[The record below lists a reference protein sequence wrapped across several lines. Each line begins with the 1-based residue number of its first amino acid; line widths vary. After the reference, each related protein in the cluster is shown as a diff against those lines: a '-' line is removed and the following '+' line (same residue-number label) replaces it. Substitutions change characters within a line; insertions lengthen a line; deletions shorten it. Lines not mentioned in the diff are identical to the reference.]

1 MELKEGDL
9 VRLDPRT
16 TRYPD
21 EISNPWDEYGI
32 ISVEQRKSEYSVKW
46 FNGKRNGSYRYFG
59 ENSPHNDL
67 IHIPHKERCPVIY
80 TRSPVTGLSR
90 VEIYSIYLMNKK
102 VLTTDDYLNEE
113 NHKIKNQL
121 NEFFNTFREKYNH
134 LGMIQYVDCY
144 YKNNL
149 RWDARTISL
158 YYDSDRTGSHS
169 EPNSPNIKR
178 YTNLGKDFILLD
190 KIEIPHDQSLL
201 FGTLFDS

>member
-1 MELKEGDL
+1 MVLKEGDL

-32 ISVEQRKSEYSVKW
+32 IYGFEQRKSEYSVKW
-46 FNGKRNGSYRYFG
+46 FNGKMNGSYRYFG

-149 RWDARTISL
+149 PISSYHWKRL
-158 YYDSDRTGSHS
+158 DSKFK
-169 EPNSPNIKR
+169 NMMM
-178 YTNLGKDFILLD
+178 YTNLGKDFILLG
-190 KIEIPHDQSLL
+190 KIEIPHDQSL
-201 FGTLFDS
+201 TTSSREYI